1 MKALSP
7 RRNTTQIR
15 YNPYDIPIRD
25 RSLITRTKPL
35 EENIETIL
43 HRILEPISLDT
54 IEEQHSLWCNM
65 RDETSHT
72 PRNYHSPLIPFN
84 ERIHDLFHIFQTN
97 IDTVIK
103 LMEDYTRESHN
114 REPLIYE
121 QIKEQLI
128 SVQSFNDEL
137 NTYITSYSDY
147 TDEDTAI
154 ENINIW
160 FYKILALL
168 RDNQYYID
176 YIQNISFRRKL
187 QFINIQPTTT
197 NTKHILI
204 LCIILHGTHGTHGI
218 GYPTLLAVPQGKN
231 VCKTTLALP
240 GDPTFNSPTQLNEII
255 TDYYIP
261 VYNNPDIKNKLED
274 NFINSFTNISQYL
287 KYPIL
292 QKITSHLHPVDNKTT
307 DYIQLKYKTWC
318 DSIRNS
324 TSSLMFQ
331 TRYNE
336 HIKNK
341 TYGIKKDDPNILHNN
356 IYVLLDTSGR
366 FTPGQQVVDYE
377 LTFRER
383 GKKNASI
390 TLQEILNIFYNNGW
404 YDVGII
410 DNTCESDNIPI
421 SHMES
426 FPTIVTNYRLPHFRG
441 GSRRKKTK
449 KNKKNKKS
457 KTKTVMHI
465 NKMRRKTKH
474 SKNRIITLW

>member
-1 MKALSP
+1 MKASTL
-7 RRNTTQIR
+7 RRNTSQIR
-15 YNPYDIPIRD
+15 YTPYDIPIRNQ
-25 RSLITRTKPL
+25 SLITRTKPL
-35 EENIETIL
+35 GENIETIL

-54 IEEQHSLWCNM
+54 IEEQHSTWCNI

-72 PRNYHSPLIPFN
+72 PRNYHSPVIPFN
-84 ERIHDLFHIFQTN
+84 QRIHDLFHIFQTN
-97 IDTVIK
+97 IDTVMK
-103 LMEDYTRESHN
+103 LMEDYTHESHT
-114 REPLIYE
+114 RDTDQPIHQ
-121 QIKEQLI
+121 QIQEQLI
-128 SVQSFNDEL
+128 SIRSFNDEL
-137 NTYITSYSDY
+137 NTYITSYSDD
-147 TDEDTAI
+147 TEEDIAI

-168 RDNQYYID
+168 RENQYYID
-176 YIQNISFRRKL
+176 YIQSISSRRKL
-187 QFINIQPTTT
+187 QFINIQPNTT
-197 NTKHILI
+197 NTKHTLI
-204 LCIILHGTHGTHGI
+204 LCIILHGTHGI
-218 GYPTLLAVPQGKN
+218 GYPSLLAVPEGKN

-240 GDPTFNSPTQLNEII
+240 GDPTFNSPTQLNNIM

-292 QKITSHLHPVDNKTT
+292 QKITSNLHPVDNKTT

-366 FTPGQQVVDYE
+366 FTPGQQLVDYGT
-377 LTFRER
+377 TFRER
-383 GKKNASI
+383 GKKIASI

-410 DNTCESDNIPI
+410 DNTCESGNIPI

-426 FPTIVTNYRLPHFRG
+426 FPTIDTNYRLPHFRG
-441 GSRRKKTK
+441 GSRKKTK
-449 KNKKNKKS
+449 KTKKS
-457 KTKTVMHI
+457 KTKRGFRI

-474 SKNRIITLW
+474 SKK